1 MFCLLELSV
10 LFFSDGC
17 LDLIKTLFHEATVLH
32 VKNAIGV
39 ALNIR
44 VVSNHNASCRCM
56 FSLTLRTDSINVQ
69 NQIHDCNYTD

>member
-17 LDLIKTLFHEATVLH
+17 LDLIKTLFHEATVLN

-44 VVSNHNASCRCM
+44 VV
-56 FSLTLRTDSINVQ
+56 
-69 NQIHDCNYTD
+69 